1 MWHRHRVLHCIVGR
15 PTQKGPLKQL
25 CVEKSVRLIKSFVLS
40 LPLNV
45 PSHHRR
51 ISDMSPEPESF
62 PVSLLHNAGDQASVR
77 MRYLRPFPCSVRI
90 PQLGGSAA

>member
-62 PVSLLHNAGDQASVR
+62 LRVTATQCWRSGASAHEA
-77 MRYLRPFPCSVRI
+77 PAAFP
-90 PQLGGSAA
+90 L